1 MNSKTTT
8 NPAAATDKAAEAK
21 INNIADLIRYAKAN
35 PGKLNMASSGNGTS
49 IHLSGEMFKVAT
61 GTFMVH
67 FPYRGSG
74 PALND
79 TIAGQ
84 VDIQMDNVPSSIP
97 HIKAGRLHALAVMSD
112 KRLPTLPDVPTF
124 AEVGLK
130 EANNMAWYGLIGPAG
145 LAPEVVQKVN
155 AAANAAL
162 KDTEVLKRF
171 AENGSIA
178 AASRAHSLSA
188 SVIVADAPTCV
199 SRPAD

>member
-1 MNSKTTT
+1 
-8 NPAAATDKAAEAK
+8 
-21 INNIADLIRYAKAN
+21 
-35 PGKLNMASSGNGTS
+35 
-49 IHLSGEMFKVAT
+49 
-61 GTFMVH
+61 
-67 FPYRGSG
+67 
-74 PALND
+74 
-79 TIAGQ
+79 
-84 VDIQMDNVPSSIP
+84 MDNVPSSIP

-178 AASRAHSLSA
+178 AGGTPQQFAQTAARELALRRE
-188 SVIVADAPTCV
+188 IVRKQKITLD
-199 SRPAD
+199 